1 MQNVRENK
9 YRLDWEK
16 FTKRSDR
23 RISYMLQGTN
33 YGVCE
38 INYLGMG
45 SFFLK
50 LTFQFNKF
58 NILSFLFNE

>member
-9 YRLDWEK
+9 YRLDLEK

-33 YGVCE
+33 CGICE

-45 SFFLK
+45 SFF
-50 LTFQFNKF
+50 
-58 NILSFLFNE
+58 S